1 MDNNNNNK
9 HKHNDKQHNEDEI
22 TLRCSR
28 CGKPITPAEAI
39 QTPTGYRCSTCVR
52 QQQKVFTTSRPLD
65 YVLGILIAAVLGFLG
80 SWLTSI
86 IGFFTILLAPAAGV
100 GIAEVIRFVTK
111 KRRGKVLFR
120 LVSIG
125 IILGGLPLLLFN
137 LINLVLV
144 LSVGAFNLFRLLP
157 LGYQILYLVLAVP
170 SAYYRLSGNQ
180 RI

>member
-1 MDNNNNNK
+1 MDNNHTHKQPNN
-9 HKHNDKQHNEDEI
+9 EEI

-39 QTPTGYRCSTCVR
+39 QTPTGYRCSDCVR
-52 QQQKVFTTSRPLD
+52 QQQKVFNTSKPTD
-65 YVLGILIAAVLGFLG
+65 YIFGFIIAAGLSFLG
-80 SWLTSI
+80 SWLSAR

-100 GIAEVIRFVTK
+100 GIAEAIRFVTK

-125 IILGGLPLLLFN
+125 IIMGGLPLLVLT
-137 LINLVLV
+137 LINLLLF
-144 LSVGAFNLFRLLP
+144 LSAGAFNLFRLLP

-180 RI
+180 RL